1 MRRLIHPR
9 VPPTFNRRSTFIQY
23 PDKSLR
29 ATEAGVSSE
38 LERDLRPLTC
48 SHIYTFSELLIQGM
62 ELRRGV
68 EADSSGNLNR
78 VRPANQP
85 SAALTP

>member
-1 MRRLIHPR
+1 MRRLIHSR
-9 VPPTFNRRSTFIQY
+9 LPPTFNRRSTFIQY
-23 PDKSLR
+23 PDKSSR

-62 ELRRGV
+62 DLAG
-68 EADSSGNLNR
+68 GLKPI
-78 VRPANQP
+78 RPG
-85 SAALTP
+85 T